1 MRFFKR
7 PRVIRRY
14 SRPSNIQGY
23 MVIPYEDITLFMDV
37 QTLENTARTKADGT
51 DAVQR
56 LKAFCDDEILT
67 ENEHT
72 QQKADRLWF
81 QGKWFDC
88 QSSRLSEN
96 TPLRHWTATF
106 VECLDQ
112 DPPPGED
119 AAEYAGE
126 TEGDADGA

>member
-1 MRFFKR
+1 MRFFKK
-7 PRVIRRY
+7 PRLIRRY
-14 SRPSNIQGY
+14 SQPTNVQGY
-23 MVIPYEDITLFMDV
+23 MVTPYEDMTILADV
-37 QTLENTARTKADGT
+37 QTTEQTARTGADGT
-51 DAVQR
+51 DSVQR
-56 LKAFCDDEILT
+56 LKVFCDEEILT

-112 DPPPGED
+112 DPPPDE
-119 AAEYAGE
+119 AG
-126 TEGDADGA
+126 TEGDADGAG